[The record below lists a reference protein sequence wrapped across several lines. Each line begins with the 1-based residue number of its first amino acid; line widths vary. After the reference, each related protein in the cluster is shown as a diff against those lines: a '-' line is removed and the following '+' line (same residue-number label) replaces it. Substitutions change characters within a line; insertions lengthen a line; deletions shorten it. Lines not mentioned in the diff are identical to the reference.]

1 MPQMARRIKGEEKKM
16 CPGGWL
22 LPRASGGPASPR
34 PLRFSG
40 RPHKPCE
47 TGRFHLPAGKPPGHP
62 GHNPPQNGLEMV
74 VFGKYVDR

>member
-16 CPGGWL
+16 CP
-22 LPRASGGPASPR
+22 
-34 PLRFSG
+34 G

-47 TGRFHLPAGKPPGHP
+47 TGRFHLPAGKPPGRP